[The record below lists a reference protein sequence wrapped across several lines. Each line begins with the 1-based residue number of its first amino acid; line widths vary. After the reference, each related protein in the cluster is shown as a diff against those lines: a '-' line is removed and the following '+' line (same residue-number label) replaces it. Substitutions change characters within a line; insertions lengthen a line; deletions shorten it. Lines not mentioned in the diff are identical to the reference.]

1 MKFYPI
7 ILFILFLSKILA
19 NSFNL
24 TIGIIYSNN
33 NIIDQTIFKSLNLFI
48 NNYETDKIK
57 FNLIIK
63 NYENTNQCNNLLLEI
78 KNNLNLLILGSSIDC
93 FSNLQSI
100 LTETNHFI
108 TLTSFEMKGEDSYAV
123 INSGSLLNKLYF
135 CIFI

>member
-19 NSFNL
+19 NNFNL

-33 NIIDQTIFKSLNLFI
+33 NIIDRTIFKSLNLFI

-63 NYENTNQCNNLLLEI
+63 NYENTNQCHNLLLEI

-100 LTETNHFI
+100 LNEKNHFI
-108 TLTSFEMKGEDSYAV
+108 TLTSFETKGKDNYAV